1 MDVVQALYAAATKSK
16 AKNYYQNVLFEYAM
30 ARATEQNDPG
40 LQTGLG
46 EPKFYL
52 NNTVRNASTG

>member
-1 MDVVQALYAAATKSK
+1 MTMDVVQTLYNAATK
-16 AKNYYQNVLFEYAM
+16 AKVKTNYQNVLFQYAA

-52 NNTVRNASTG
+52 NNTVRTFH